1 MSPRVFLFF
10 HMSICGCP
18 FAGDSVCDFDPLDPV
33 GWLERRWVTK
43 AVRTAR
49 ISQVLLGGHET
60 SLGATASRWDPGTV
74 RFGEGVRK
82 GGPSEKG
89 DFCCRSI
96 AHQAG
101 GLTRLLSAADQGAGT
116 IVSIKLINILRLWK
130 APVSNPHPNF
140 SPGHRVYASRH
151 HSALMW

>member
-1 MSPRVFLFF
+1 MSF

-18 FAGDSVCDFDPLDPV
+18 FAEDSLCDFNLKPMC
-33 GWLERRWVTK
+33 WLERGWVTE
-43 AVRTAR
+43 AVRTTR
-49 ISQVLLGGHET
+49 ISQVLHGGHET
-60 SLGATASRWDPGTV
+60 SLRATASRWDPGKLG
-74 RFGEGVRK
+74 FGEGVRK
-82 GGPSEKG
+82 GGPREKG

-116 IVSIKLINILRLWK
+116 VVAIKLINILRLWK
-130 APVSNPHPNF
+130 APISNPHPDF
-140 SPGHRVYASRH
+140 SRGHRVYASRH